1 MAPVDLAQ
9 CRVATNLQF
18 VKTVFVRACKVKCN
32 KMKYACSFYCEN
44 AVQYLISNY
53 LQMQINSMQNLK
65 NIYLEI
71 KKIFVETIMYLVGK
85 FSKLLGLGIQ
95 LNFTNLIYVQL
106 VNI

>member
-1 MAPVDLAQ
+1 
-9 CRVATNLQF
+9 
-18 VKTVFVRACKVKCN
+18 
-32 KMKYACSFYCEN
+32 
-44 AVQYLISNY
+44 
-53 LQMQINSMQNLK
+53 MQNLK